1 MAYNL
6 GIDIGIASIGFAGAN
21 RDTQSILSS
30 GVHIFEAAENPK
42 TGASLAEPR
51 RTKRGMRVVIHRR
64 AVRKHDIRRLLAKY
78 GLKDIEQIDCSR
90 HLDKTGKGNHPTSP
104 WDLRKAALERRLTD
118 AEFARILFHIAK
130 RRGFQSNKK
139 GGEANDLEGK
149 KALSGAQDLQVA
161 MTNACAPTIGAYLST
176 LSKQRNGDGSY
187 ERFVTRDL
195 LREEIKEIFK
205 MQRKFGNDK
214 ATAQLEYEY
223 AGSGKPEE
231 RNTREGDGFAF
242 YQRPLQ
248 SSEHLVGSCF
258 FTGEKRAP
266 KFSYTAELFILW
278 TKLNNCK
285 IKDMKGNERVLTQDE
300 KNRLAEKTHALK
312 SFSYKQARKEL
323 DLSENERFNIGYR
336 QIDKSDN
343 TWEKIRDSAEGKDFL
358 KLAGYHALKAALD
371 TGSTADW
378 QRWIGP
384 DRDKLDDIARIL
396 SFHEDKKE
404 VDKMFSAHELNEE
417 QKKKLCGISNFSKT
431 VDLSL
436 TALRNILPHMQKG
449 VLYDE
454 ACRECGYDHSR
465 RENKGLGK
473 IPPFEDVRNP
483 VVNRALAQA
492 RKVINAVIRKHGM
505 PDNII
510 VELARDVGKPF
521 KDRKD
526 IEREQKK
533 NESYREEAKKHVA
546 EILGMIPDS
555 VRGGDILKYRL
566 CQEQQ
571 HFCLYCG
578 SKITPDQFKDGTS
591 TQIDHIIP
599 YSRSWDDSYMNKV
612 LCHTGCNQE
621 KENRTPFEWLGSTKR
636 WDGVISESSK
646 LPPKKAER
654 LLTESFD
661 EKKANEWKERA
672 LNDTRYMAR
681 LLKNHLEEHLNL
693 GQGNRVQTR
702 NGQLTA
708 HLRGA
713 WGFPDKDRRND
724 RHHAIDA
731 IVLACSTQSMVQK
744 LSEWNKY
751 EARRKNPAER
761 PFPPVPWENF
771 RADAMAA
778 VYGPKNADGKREGGI
793 FVSRMPVRKITG
805 AAHQDTIYSH
815 RQVINQET
823 GERENS
829 TIAVSRKPLRDLI
842 DPKKKGEELYKLLL
856 QKIEKIHHKDTRSK
870 GVYKAIKQRVED
882 YQREDKDPKTVFNVP
897 IYMSASRRSLAKGK
911 VHGEEIRHIRLNEGY
926 TTGLSLYKGE
936 IARTTDKA
944 EKLGAIAPNTQ
955 GGMVR
960 VDVFCKPNKRGVSEY
975 YLCPVYI
982 YHFAQQKLPSTLCGL
997 ESGVDESF
1005 KFLFSLCKNDLVRI
1019 KVSENESVEGYYTKT
1034 DVSGSGRIWLRAHD
1048 SDLSFGKDS
1057 PEKRFSVKTALSF
1070 EKYSVDYFGNIRKV
1084 EREVRRGVADLDD
1097 SEPSKTVSV

>member
-6 GIDIGIASIGFAGAN
+6 GIDIGIASIGFAGVN

-90 HLDKTGKGNHPTSP
+90 HLDKTGKGNPPTSP
-104 WDLRKAALERRLTD
+104 WDLRKAALERCLTD
-118 AEFARILFHIAK
+118 SEFARILFHIAK

-223 AGSGKPEE
+223 AGSGKLEE

-242 YQRPLQ
+242 YQRTLQ
-248 SSEHLVGSCF
+248 SSENLVGSCF

-336 QIDKSDN
+336 QIDKGDN
-343 TWEKIRDSAEGKDFL
+343 TWEKIREAAEGKDFL
-358 KLAGYHALKAALD
+358 KLSGYHVLKAALD

-384 DRDKLDDIARIL
+384 DRNKLDDIARIL

-404 VDKMFSAHELNEE
+404 VDKMLSAHELNEE
-417 QKKKLCGISNFSKT
+417 QKKKLCGITSFSKT

-533 NESYREEAKKHVA
+533 NESYREEAKKHIA
-546 EILGMIPDS
+546 EILGMVPDS

-621 KENRTPFEWLGSTKR
+621 KENRTPFEWLGGTKR

-646 LPPKKAER
+646 LPTKKAER

-661 EKKANEWKERA
+661 EKKANEWKDRA

-681 LLKNHLEEHLNL
+681 LLKNHLEEYLNL

-805 AAHQDTIYSH
+805 AAHEDTIRSIRMTKEGD
-815 RQVINQET
+815 RQIIQRTKLKDLTLQKLETLVDKERNTKLYNILKDRLDAHGGKADKAFATPVHMPTNDPTKQGPRINSVRLLTNEKSGIEINQ
-823 GERENS
+823 G
-829 TIAVSRKPLRDLI
+829 L
-842 DPKKKGEELYKLLL
+842 
-856 QKIEKIHHKDTRSK
+856 
-870 GVYKAIKQRVED
+870 
-882 YQREDKDPKTVFNVP
+882 
-897 IYMSASRRSLAKGK
+897 ASNG
-911 VHGEEIRHIRLNEGY
+911 
-926 TTGLSLYKGE
+926 
-936 IARTTDKA
+936 D
-944 EKLGAIAPNTQ
+944 
-955 GGMVR
+955 MVR
-960 VDVFCKPNKRGVSEY
+960 VDVFRKDNKFWLV
-975 YLCPVYI
+975 PVYVH
-982 YHFAQQKLPSTLCGL
+982 HFAQGTLPNRAIIAFK
-997 ESGVDESF
+997 DENEWEEMKDEDF
-1005 KFLFSLCKNDLVRI
+1005 IFSLYRNDVV
-1019 KVSENESVEGYYTKT
+1019 KVTLKKETVFGYYAGTHRGT
-1034 DVSGSGRIWLRAHD
+1034 GCINIRVHD
-1048 SDLSFGKDS
+1048 NDPSFGKNGTQ
-1057 PEKRFSVKTALSF
+1057 EGIGVKTALSF

>member
-139 GGEANDLEGK
+139 GGEANNLEGK

-378 QRWIGP
+378 QRWIGR

-805 AAHQDTIYSH
+805 AAHEDTIRSIRVTKEGD
-815 RQVINQET
+815 RQIIQRTKLKDLTLQKLETLVDKERNTKLYNILKDRLDAHGGKADKAFAAPVYMPTNDPTKQGPRINSVRLLTNEKSGIEINQ
-823 GERENS
+823 G
-829 TIAVSRKPLRDLI
+829 L
-842 DPKKKGEELYKLLL
+842 
-856 QKIEKIHHKDTRSK
+856 
-870 GVYKAIKQRVED
+870 
-882 YQREDKDPKTVFNVP
+882 
-897 IYMSASRRSLAKGK
+897 ASNG
-911 VHGEEIRHIRLNEGY
+911 
-926 TTGLSLYKGE
+926 
-936 IARTTDKA
+936 D
-944 EKLGAIAPNTQ
+944 
-955 GGMVR
+955 MVR
-960 VDVFCKPNKRGVSEY
+960 VDVFKKDNKFWLV
-975 YLCPVYI
+975 PVYVH
-982 YHFAQQKLPSTLCGL
+982 HFAQDTLPNRAIIAFK
-997 ESGVDESF
+997 DESEWEEMKDEDF
-1005 KFLFSLCKNDLVRI
+1005 IFSLYKNALI
-1019 KVSENESVEGYYTKT
+1019 KVVTKKETVLAYYVGT
-1034 DVSGSGRIWLRAHD
+1034 DRSTGNISIRTHD
-1048 SDLSFGKDS
+1048 SDPSFGSNGED
-1057 PEKRFSVKTALSF
+1057 RTGVKTALSF
-1070 EKYSVDYFGNIRKV
+1070 EKYSVDYFGSMRKAG
-1084 EREVRRGVADLDD
+1084 REVRCGMAECDD
-1097 SEPSKTVSV
+1097 SESGAAIPVKGPNSAGK